1 MVADAESEVR
11 AQRYAQRGATFGADA
26 ERLES
31 RSAVVS
37 NLRGL
42 SFTAFAVSSGVGLF
56 GGGGVLA
63 GALALICL
71 TSFVVLVIL
80 HSKVIEARDTALRW
94 QLVNQ
99 RGAARCRGEWRAFVE
114 DGSELRDPNGAH
126 PYADDL
132 DLFGPGS
139 LFQRV
144 NVAHTRFGHLALY
157 RFLAEPDE
165 LEAARERQAA
175 VRQLAEQ
182 LETRQRLEALSLG
195 LVPERTLGGSVAK
208 AAKTK
213 TSAEPPDPEALLR
226 WAEETPTLS
235 KQPLLGILT
244 WVLPISNLAAVVLV
258 WLELAPAA
266 VLLAPL
272 LASMAVIY
280 RTGAEAGR
288 VFAAVSATEGAFLR
302 YAPMLEL
309 MEGLDLDASLVRR
322 LREGLLSGPRRPSV
336 AMEEFRRAVG
346 WFDLRYNG
354 LVHPVLNTLLLWDLR
369 CVLRLERWQSNTGSS
384 VRAWFRALGELEA
397 LSALAG
403 YAHDEVHVCW
413 PVLSSE
419 QGAPMFAAQQLG
431 HPLLEAG
438 GRVNND
444 VALERPGTAL
454 LITGSNMSGKSTL
467 MRAMGLGVVMAR
479 AGGPV
484 CATSFA
490 LGDVVLRTSIRI
502 SDSLGG
508 GVSHFYAEVRK
519 LKAVLDATAVSE
531 DRPDRPASGAGS
543 HVFFLLDEIL
553 HGTNSRERQVGA
565 RWVLAELLRR
575 GALGAVSTHDM
586 GLCELPP
593 DLMQRVEQAHLRED
607 VINDRMTFDYRLRSG
622 PVRSGNALRLMQ
634 LVGIPVPLESSDV
647 P

>member
-1 MVADAESEVR
+1 MVAADKESEVR
-11 AQRYAQRGATFGADA
+11 AQGYAQRAATFAEQA

-31 RSAVVS
+31 RSALVS

-42 SFTAFAVSSGVGLF
+42 SFTVFAVSLGAGLF
-56 GGGGVLA
+56 GGGGLLA
-63 GALALICL
+63 GVIAVVSLL
-71 TSFVVLVIL
+71 SFVALVIQ
-80 HSKVIEARDTALRW
+80 HSRVIEARDHALRW

-99 RGAARCRGEWRAFVE
+99 RGAARCRGEWREFVE
-114 DGSELRDPNGAH
+114 NGDELRDPKGAH

-139 LFQRV
+139 LFQRI

-165 LEAARERQAA
+165 LEIARERQEA
-175 VRQLAEQ
+175 VRKLADQ
-182 LETRQRLEALSLG
+182 LETRQRLEALSLA
-195 LVPERTLGGSVAK
+195 LIPERSLTGTGKAK
-208 AAKTK
+208 A
-213 TSAEPPDPEALLR
+213 SASPPDPEALLR
-226 WAEETPTLS
+226 WAEAAPVLS
-235 KQPLLGILT
+235 KQPLLRLLSWIL
-244 WVLPISNLAAVVLV
+244 PASNLAAVVLV
-258 WLELAPAA
+258 WVEVAPAI
-266 VLLAPL
+266 VLLVPL
-272 LASMAVIY
+272 LASMLVVY

-302 YAPMLEL
+302 YAPMLQL
-309 MEGLDLDASLVRR
+309 MEDLDLDASLMRR
-322 LREGLLSGPRRPSV
+322 LRESLMSGPRRPSV

-354 LVHPVLNTLLLWDLR
+354 LLHPVLNTLLLWDLH
-369 CVLRLERWQSNTGSS
+369 CVLRLEAWQDKTGAA
-384 VRAWFRALGELEA
+384 VRAWFRTLGELEA

-403 YAHDEVHVCW
+403 YAHDEVHACW
-413 PVLSSE
+413 PVLSGE
-419 QGAPMFAAQQLG
+419 VGDPLFAAQQLG

-444 VALERPGTAL
+444 VAFERPGTAL

-467 MRAMGLGVVMAR
+467 MRAMGLGIVMAR

-484 CATSFA
+484 CAKTFK

-519 LKAVLDATAVSE
+519 LKAVLDATAAQQAE
-531 DRPDRPASGAGS
+531 GALGQQP

-575 GALGAVSTHDM
+575 GAVGAVSTHDM
-586 GLCELPP
+586 GLCELTPE
-593 DLMQRVEQAHLRED
+593 LMERVDQAHLREN
-607 VINDRMTFDYRLRSG
+607 VENDRMTFDYLLRPG

-634 LVGIPVPLESSDV
+634 LVGIPVPLEASD
-647 P
+647 PG